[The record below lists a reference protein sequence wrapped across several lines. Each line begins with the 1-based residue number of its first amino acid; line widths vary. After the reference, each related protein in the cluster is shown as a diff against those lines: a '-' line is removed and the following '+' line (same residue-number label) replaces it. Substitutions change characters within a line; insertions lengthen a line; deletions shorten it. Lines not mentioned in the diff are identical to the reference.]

1 MSRLVLRQL
10 MRLKVALAR
19 LRRRVSTIRQTTP
32 GSDPNQGSGLE
43 AVYVHF
49 NNAGVVHDYVL
60 NQLQELVHCG
70 FRITFV
76 TSSPILSPQTVDDIK
91 PLCGKIIWRQN
102 IGYDFGGYCDGIKA
116 LGKLDQ
122 TRQLVLMN
130 DSVYGPLWPLQQLLG
145 SFDEQR
151 CDFWGVTDSWQHAY
165 HLQSYFICL
174 YPKAFLHPAFAKFWQ
189 KFLYVSDK
197 TYIIRK
203 GEIRLTQVLV
213 RAKLRAEAYCEY
225 WKVHAHVRNS
235 EDFDADVAAAG
246 PMPVARGG
254 VPSRQPSS
262 ADLMAHEQLSGALK
276 IGTPLNS
283 THHFWDVL
291 LTHFRSPFLKREL
304 LVTNPIQA
312 PNAWEWE
319 KYVEEVSDYPIE
331 LIRNHLKTI

>member
-1 MSRLVLRQL
+1 MSRLVLRLL
-10 MRLKVALAR
+10 MRLKIALAR
-19 LRRRVSTIRQTTP
+19 LRRRVSPIRQTLP
-32 GSDPNQGSGLE
+32 GSNPNQGSGLE

-76 TSSPILSPQTVDDIK
+76 TSSPLLSPETVEDIQ
-91 PLCGKIIWRQN
+91 PLCGKIIWRHN
-102 IGYDFGGYCDGIKA
+102 VGYDFGGYCDGIKA
-116 LGKLDQ
+116 LGRLDG

-174 YPKAFLHPAFAKFWQ
+174 YPRAFLHPAFAKFWQ

-225 WKVHAHVRNS
+225 WKVHAHVRDHQPGDRLPAVSPGTDGPNRAKPS
-235 EDFDADVAAAG
+235 ARSRLEDVG
-246 PMPVARGG
+246 N
-254 VPSRQPSS
+254 
-262 ADLMAHEQLSGALK
+262 ALQ

-291 LTHFRSPFLKREL
+291 MTHFRSPFLKREL

-319 KYVEEVSDYPIE
+319 KYVEQVSDYPIE